1 MAQSLVGLHK
11 LQRCWVSLTPM
22 VRYITY
28 ALGRKPGSGAT
39 LGDDIPWGRMHP
51 LTRVWGQV
59 FALRAHCVRTACILR
74 TQRPGYSP
82 KNTCHLTG
90 CTAKQRGPHEN
101 NQTAFKLV
109 LHCPYEQTTQP
120 CKVRLLR
127 MFRCPWLRS
136 WRRR

>member
-59 FALRAHCVRTACILR
+59 KDAWTQDEVPLLRLTQADGALCITLGVALPSEATDPFALTDPC
-74 TQRPGYSP
+74 
-82 KNTCHLTG
+82 
-90 CTAKQRGPHEN
+90 AKQPPKGDWTI
-101 NQTAFKLV
+101 QSVSWCAKIAQS
-109 LHCPYEQTTQP
+109 CADYI
-120 CKVRLLR
+120 
-127 MFRCPWLRS
+127 RC
-136 WRRR
+136 